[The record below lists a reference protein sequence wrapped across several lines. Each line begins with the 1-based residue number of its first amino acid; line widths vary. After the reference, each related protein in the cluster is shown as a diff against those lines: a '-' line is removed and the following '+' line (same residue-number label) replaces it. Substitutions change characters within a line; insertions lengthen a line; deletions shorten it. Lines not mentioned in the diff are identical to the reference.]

1 MHLALLAL
9 VLAQAP
15 PAAAPAPK
23 PVPTGP
29 FVALEVAQGRNA
41 LGTIVIALNAEK
53 APVTVKNF
61 LGYVRAGYYDGTVFH
76 RVIPGFM
83 IQGGGFTSDI
93 KEKPAG
99 EPIKNEASNG
109 LRNSRGTIAMARLD
123 APNSATTQ
131 FYINLRAN
139 HTLDYGIRGA
149 GYAVFG
155 EVVEGMGVVDRIAT
169 VPTTRRG
176 PYENVPEVAVVIKQ
190 AREVAAPASL
200 AQPAVSPP
208 AAQPPADPPKP

>member
-1 MHLALLAL
+1 MHVALLAL
-9 VLAQAP
+9 VLAAAQPATAP
-15 PAAAPAPK
+15 PPRL
-23 PVPTGP
+23 VPTGP

-41 LGTIVIALNAEK
+41 LGTVTIALYPEK

-61 LGYVRAGYYDGTVFH
+61 LDYVRSGYYDGTVFH

-83 IQGGGFTSDI
+83 IQGGGLTPDI

-109 LRNSRGTIAMARLD
+109 LRNARATVAMARLD
-123 APNSATTQ
+123 APNSATSQ
-131 FYINLRAN
+131 FFINLRPN
-139 HTLDYGIRGA
+139 YTLDYGIRGA
-149 GYAVFG
+149 GYTVFG
-155 EVVEGMGVVDRIAT
+155 EVVEGMDVVDKIAA

-190 AREVAAPASL
+190 AREVQAPGSLTQPAAP
-200 AQPAVSPP
+200 PP
-208 AAQPPADPPKP
+208 ASEPPAQPPQP